1 MARGRKRKEKEVQR
15 NPELEKAEEFLD
27 EKRVIDGEECFWR
40 DKSEVRL
47 LRTLAVEEN
56 VANSQDSQTG
66 KKWNPRFV
74 LEAKTEL
81 ERREVVEKEKVE
93 RRKKKEEVRQKL
105 RRPPRKSVNL
115 GTGTRRP
122 LLKSTNTESSGKE
135 TMASLFDFPSGSE
148 SEEESRRAV
157 SPFEVHTPSES
168 NEDEDEEEEKSK
180 KDPSE
185 DPNTSESEVEVI
197 SKMF

>member
-1 MARGRKRKEKEVQR
+1 MARGRKRKEKKVQR

-93 RRKKKEEVRQKL
+93 SRKKK
-105 RRPPRKSVNL
+105 RRRCKS
-115 GTGTRRP
+115 
-122 LLKSTNTESSGKE
+122 
-135 TMASLFDFPSGSE
+135 
-148 SEEESRRAV
+148 
-157 SPFEVHTPSES
+157 
-168 NEDEDEEEEKSK
+168 
-180 KDPSE
+180 
-185 DPNTSESEVEVI
+185 
-197 SKMF
+197 

>member
-27 EKRVIDGEECFWR
+27 EKRVIDGEERFWS

-81 ERREVVEKEKVE
+81 ERREAVEKEKVE
-93 RRKKKEEVRQKL
+93 SRKEEEVRQEL
-105 RRPPRKSVNL
+105 RRPPRKLDNL
-115 GTGTRRP
+115 GPGTRRP
-122 LLKSTNTESSGKE
+122 LLRSTNTESSGKE

-157 SPFEVHTPSES
+157 SPFEVHTPSE
-168 NEDEDEEEEKSK
+168 NYEDEDEEEEKSK
-180 KDPSE
+180 MDPSE

>member
-27 EKRVIDGEECFWR
+27 EKRVIDGEERFWS

-74 LEAKTEL
+74 LEAKAEL
-81 ERREVVEKEKVE
+81 ERRKAIQ
-93 RRKKKEEVRQKL
+93 KEEEERSKREEQRKKL
-105 RRPPRKSVNL
+105 RRPGKPESLRP
-115 GTGTRRP
+115 GTRRP
-122 LLKSTNTESSGKE
+122 LLKSTNTECPGKNE
-135 TMASLFDFPSGSE
+135 MVYMFDFPSESE
-148 SEEESRRAV
+148 SEKESRREV
-157 SPFEVHTPSES
+157 PPFEVYTPSES
-168 NEDEDEEEEKSK
+168 DD
-180 KDPSE
+180 
-185 DPNTSESEVEVI
+185 EVI
-197 SKMF
+197 SNIV

>member
-1 MARGRKRKEKEVQR
+1 M
-15 NPELEKAEEFLD
+15 
-27 EKRVIDGEECFWR
+27 
-40 DKSEVRL
+40 
-47 LRTLAVEEN
+47 
-56 VANSQDSQTG
+56 
-66 KKWNPRFV
+66 
-74 LEAKTEL
+74 
-81 ERREVVEKEKVE
+81 
-93 RRKKKEEVRQKL
+93 QKL
-105 RRPPRKSVNL
+105 RRPPRKLDNL
-115 GTGTRRP
+115 GPGTGRP
-122 LLKSTNTESSGKE
+122 LLRSTNTESSGKE

-168 NEDEDEEEEKSK
+168 DEDEDEEEEKSK